1 MRITKRVLRVLKIAA
16 DSVELANSLNRS
28 CWATLIP
35 ASSRDFRLFVGPST
49 MLVLRASSLAVEI
62 TVISTLLDEDLQETI
77 GPRVSR
83 RYKRPEGASRHRL
96 ELVEFLK
103 LWPRVREAHREAI
116 RQAAAP
122 VRLTMRFSE
131 HRPGAISFLN
141 DTLNRNLV
149 QPGYVEAEDTSTAGF
164 ASLTQWLQDEGLLF
178 PREVVANYV
187 LALQTKRFAILTGIS
202 GTGKTRIA
210 KAVAQQFRPVRSR
223 KVATHSP
230 DDAFDI
236 EVKPYQINYSRIML
250 PALVVGNLSLQ
261 AASADLA
268 SRQVR
273 IRYPEGRTTLA
284 YNRSEGGATALLF
297 RGKFKEWFHA
307 NLTAGDRIWLRVHEG
322 DTVESDEIEIG
333 LAETKVIEEPGDNYE
348 VVPVR
353 PDWVDNRG
361 LLGYFNPLTGQY
373 SVTPFLD
380 LLIRAKSEE
389 ARAESEKEDPHP
401 FFVIL
406 DEMNL
411 ARVEHY
417 FSDFLSALES
427 GEPIALH
434 DNEAL
439 DTGEA
444 QAGPQIP
451 RQLEVPA
458 NVFFTGTV
466 NVDETTYMFSPKVLD
481 RAFTIE
487 FDQVDLEGF
496 TRGGS
501 HADQSDLDLGPPG
514 TSLRFTPYRPPTRD
528 DWVEFSKT
536 AEMHHKALLQLN
548 KILQA
553 EHRHFGYRV
562 ANEIARFV
570 NRARE
575 QSLNTDR
582 AVDAAFDLALLQKV
596 LPKFHG
602 TKQELE
608 SLFRRLFNF
617 AVYGPDHGAKGD
629 QSPELKDWRVVE
641 GRLTKRT
648 GSQPSSGNA
657 NPEIGDTT
665 PEPDQV
671 PSPDGETPVFPRT
684 GAKIWRMLDRLQKR
698 GFTSFME

>member
-1 MRITKRVLRVLKIAA
+1 MAEKKPVVPEGVKRYANHEDGRKVLKIAA
-16 DSVELANSLNRS
+16 DSVEFANSLNRS

-35 ASSRDFRLFVGPST
+35 ETGRDFRFFVGPST
-49 MLVLRASSLAVEI
+49 MLVLRTSSWEVEI
-62 TVISTLLDEDLQETI
+62 TVMSKLLDEDLQETI
-77 GPRVSR
+77 RGKRVGR

-103 LWPRVREAHREAI
+103 LWPRMRAAHREALS
-116 RQAAAP
+116 QAATH
-122 VRLTMRFSE
+122 VRRMTMRSSE
-131 HRPGAISFLN
+131 HRSDAISFLN
-141 DTLNRNLV
+141 DALSGNLV
-149 QPGYVEAEDTSTAGF
+149 QPGYVEAPDTSTAGPPPTAPDGF
-164 ASLTQWLQDEGLLF
+164 ASLTQWLRDEELLF
-178 PREVVANYV
+178 SREVVANYV

-210 KAVAQQFRPVRSR
+210 KAVAQHFLPVRS
-223 KVATHSP
+223 K
-230 DDAFDI
+230 
-236 EVKPYQINYSRIML
+236 
-250 PALVVGNLSLQ
+250 
-261 AASADLA
+261 
-268 SRQVR
+268 
-273 IRYPEGRTTLA
+273 
-284 YNRSEGGATALLF
+284 
-297 RGKFKEWFHA
+297 
-307 NLTAGDRIWLRVHEG
+307 
-322 DTVESDEIEIG
+322 
-333 LAETKVIEEPGDNYE
+333 ETKDIEEPGDNYV

-361 LLGYFNPLTGQY
+361 LLGYFNPLTNQY
-373 SVTPFLD
+373 STTPFLD

-389 ARAESEKEDPHP
+389 KRPKSEGEDPHP

-427 GEPIALH
+427 GEPIPLH
-434 DNEAL
+434 DNEAV

-444 QAGPQIP
+444 QSGPRIP
-451 RQLEVPA
+451 RQLTVPD

-496 TRGGS
+496 TRWGS
-501 HADQSDLDLGPPG
+501 YEGQSDLDLDLPE
-514 TSLRFTPYRPPTRD
+514 TSLRFAPYRPPGRGH
-528 DWVEFSKT
+528 WVEFSKT
-536 AEMHHKALLQLN
+536 AEVHHKALLQLHE
-548 KILQA
+548 ILQT

-570 NRARE
+570 NLARE
-575 QSLNTDR
+575 QSKNTDR

-608 SLFRRLFNF
+608 SLLGRLFNF
-617 AVYGPDHGAKGD
+617 AVYGPDRSAKGD
-629 QSPELKDWRVVE
+629 QNPKLQDWRVVA
-641 GRLTKRT
+641 GRLTTRT
-648 GSQPSSGNA
+648 RSPPTSGKA
-657 NPEIGDTT
+657 SPETGDTT
-665 PEPDQV
+665 PEPEQE
-671 PSPDGETPVFPRT
+671 PSAGGEPPVFPRT